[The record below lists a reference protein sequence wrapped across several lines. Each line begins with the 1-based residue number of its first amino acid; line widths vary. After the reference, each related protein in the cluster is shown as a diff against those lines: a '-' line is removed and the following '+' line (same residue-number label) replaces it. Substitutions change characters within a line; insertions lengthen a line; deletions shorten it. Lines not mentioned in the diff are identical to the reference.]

1 MIKIRELIWDKWNIN
16 HIKKHNVTKGE
27 IEELCSGK
35 HKRQLTYR
43 KRYLILGRIKSGRA
57 LTIILAR
64 EKPGKYYMVTAR
76 DMSKKERRK
85 FL

>member
-1 MIKIRELIWDKWNIN
+1 MIKIRELVWDKWNIN
-16 HIKKHNVTKGE
+16 HIKKHNVTKDE
-27 IEELCSGK
+27 IKELCKGK
-35 HKRQLTYR
+35 HKRQPAYG
-43 KRYLILGRIKSGRA
+43 KRYFKLGRIKSGRA

-64 EKPGKYYMVTAR
+64 EKPGKYYMVTTR

>member
-1 MIKIRELIWDKWNIN
+1 MIKIRKLIWDKWNIN
-16 HIKKHNVTKGE
+16 HITKHNVTKDE
-27 IEELCSGK
+27 IEELCNGK
-35 HKRQLTYR
+35 HKRQLTYG

-57 LTIILAR
+57 LTVILAR
-64 EKPGKYYMVTAR
+64 EKPGKYYIVTAR

>member
-1 MIKIRELIWDKWNIN
+1 MES
-16 HIKKHNVTKGE
+16 T
-27 IEELCSGK
+27 
-35 HKRQLTYR
+35 KRQLTYG

-57 LTIILAR
+57 LTVILAR
-64 EKPGKYYMVTAR
+64 EKPGKYYIVTAR